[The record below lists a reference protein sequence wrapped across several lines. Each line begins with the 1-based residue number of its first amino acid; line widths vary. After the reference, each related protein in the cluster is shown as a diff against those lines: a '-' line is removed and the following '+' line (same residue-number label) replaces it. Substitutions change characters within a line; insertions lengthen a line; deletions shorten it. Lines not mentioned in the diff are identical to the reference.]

1 MSEQVWVRLG
11 DMEEGVHQLRQG
23 LAQGVLGRHAVS
35 GLLNATLSALSS
47 EQQPR
52 HLSSRRRGGGRGG
65 AAGRRGGT
73 RKQKKATVAWGWRVR
88 PALEE
93 AEEWEEGEASATART
108 EQKEDTPADRA
119 WAYFTAAQRAATG
132 RGTGAL
138 LSPGQYKLMVGL
150 CRTADELRRLQADY
164 TLHCTGT
171 GRPARAD
178 STVGAGA
185 AASTSGAVGVDS
197 GGGGGGGSAAEEDLG
212 FAQSVYAAWMKFGD
226 PAAAVEALERV
237 LLAQATAPVPSSS
250 SVASTTG
257 AAASVE
263 EGEGGGGDGGGG
275 SSKQLRAP
283 VSVRDRIGRYN
294 SSTLL
299 RLLQQRAGVATAAG
313 RVEASN
319 YLQILR
325 RHGLADVYH
334 YTIVLRSCSACH
346 LSCMHCTALS
356 WPCAPLRMYVHACA
370 FSYLTGV
377 SVLFHSVAGKRSEL
391 EALLDAMAADGIEH
405 TAATSRTLAALERQ
419 LRS

>member
-93 AEEWEEGEASATART
+93 AEEGEQGEASATART

-138 LSPGQYKLMVGL
+138 LGPGQYKLMVGL

-171 GRPARAD
+171 ARPARAD

-185 AASTSGAVGVDS
+185 AASTRGAVGVCS
-197 GGGGGGGSAAEEDLG
+197 GGSAAEEDGLG
-212 FAQSVYAAWMKFGD
+212 FAQSVHAAWMKFGD

-237 LLAQATAPVPSSS
+237 LLAQATAPMPSSS
-250 SVASTTG
+250 SDASTTG

-275 SSKQLRAP
+275 SSKQLGAP

-334 YTIVLRSCSACH
+334 YTIVLRSCSA
-346 LSCMHCTALS
+346 S
-356 WPCAPLRMYVHACA
+356 
-370 FSYLTGV
+370 V
-377 SVLFHSVAGKRSEL
+377 SS
-391 EALLDAMAADGIEH
+391 
-405 TAATSRTLAALERQ
+405 TSRACMTQHCRGPVRPCVCMYMRV
-419 LRS
+419 RSAI